1 MLRSISSKTL
11 SKQSLKA
18 LFSTEVLRKTP
29 LHAIHV
35 ENGANMTG
43 FGGWD
48 MPLYYKEG
56 WFLFLV
62 FLNLTQLAIEY
73 VLTFSIQQ
81 FLHQLC
87 NKHLYLS
94 FVLIYRSRL

>member
-56 WFLFLV
+56 RFLFLV
-62 FLNLTQLAIEY
+62 FQPNTACY
-73 VLTFSIQQ
+73 
-81 FLHQLC
+81 
-87 NKHLYLS
+87 
-94 FVLIYRSRL
+94 

>member
-56 WFLFLV
+56 
-62 FLNLTQLAIEY
+62 
-73 VLTFSIQQ
+73 
-81 FLHQLC
+81 
-87 NKHLYLS
+87 
-94 FVLIYRSRL
+94 